1 MFYYRNYNIELLEG
15 CGASTPTQALL
26 SIIYLESE
34 INFFFLEK
42 FTARTER
49 EEVIFSF
56 WILRKA
62 RAFYVI
68 MDLVHAG
75 SFVSYYSVMGE
86 VSLWMRRCL
95 QRATLTLGSSAGG
108 DFGRE

>member
-49 EEVIFSF
+49 EEVIFSLDSTESTS
-56 WILRKA
+56 ILCN
-62 RAFYVI
+62 
-68 MDLVHAG
+68 HG
-75 SFVSYYSVMGE
+75 SCTCWKLVSYYSVMGE